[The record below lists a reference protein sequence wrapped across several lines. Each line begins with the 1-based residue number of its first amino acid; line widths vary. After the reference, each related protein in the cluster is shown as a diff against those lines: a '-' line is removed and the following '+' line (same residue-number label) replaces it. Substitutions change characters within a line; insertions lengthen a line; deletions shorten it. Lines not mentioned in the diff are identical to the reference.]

1 MTTAT
6 ATATHEHITREQAL
20 SEQELVRRN
29 LARFANGLTN
39 NGETIAQFLHDT
51 VQGEYPDAKHH
62 HRQQA
67 AINLA
72 VMTGQLPE
80 NSPGSKIRVAPAADA
95 DVAPKPKKPKI
106 TMKEIVNWEIGRSIR
121 RQTDDCRYLVLKLDG
136 FLDPPNVFPSSYPPE
151 KRYQKATRIR
161 PHHQVSAALEMLNR
175 FYGSQNPHGY
185 ALTSARE
192 ERRLQ
197 AALTRD
203 LSEIATDGISLVSF
217 LLEVIRN
224 PKEDGWGEIIEDP
237 YTQTQR
243 LISIKHLLWRALDI
257 PWDHITAED
266 VDEYLRDLDEKNRQ
280 EAERRRAERK
290 AAAQLTPEQEAE
302 VLALF
307 EQTQRESE
315 EKAAKDAARAKKR
328 AKKAAKKAAADKSAE
343 LNGNNAANGNSAGK
357 DTGDTADSASDN
369 KSAANGDN
377 AAGDA
382 KNTDT
387 PAATDTGADASD
399 NIDPATLT
407 PDARAARALA
417 RAIARHPNVDLD
429 TALENHHATAGVP
442 KENLTHEQIYDA
454 ITAEANFQKRQA
466 IIQSRMRSHDPDA
479 PGDSDDPPNNRSP

>member
-6 ATATHEHITREQAL
+6 ATREILTKDQIA
-20 SEQELVRRN
+20 SEQETLRRN
-29 LARFANGLTN
+29 LAQFANGLTN
-39 NGETIAQFLHDT
+39 NGATIAQFLHDT

-72 VMTGQLPE
+72 IMCDQLPE
-80 NSPGSKIRVAPAADA
+80 DAPGSKIRFAPAAA
-95 DVAPKPKKPKI
+95 DEPKPKKPKV

-121 RQTDDCRYLVLKLDG
+121 RQTEDCRYLILKLNE
-136 FLDPPNVFPSSYPPE
+136 FLNPPNVFPSSYPPE
-151 KRYQKATRIR
+151 KKYQKATRFR

-203 LSEIATDGISLVSF
+203 LSKIASDGISLVSF

-224 PKEDGWGEIIEDP
+224 PKEDGWGEVIEDP

-243 LISIKHLLWRALDI
+243 LISIKHLLWRAMDI

-280 EAERRRAERK
+280 DAERRRAERK
-290 AAAQLTPEQEAE
+290 AAAQLTPEQEAS

-328 AKKAAKKAAADKSAE
+328 AKKAAKRAAADKSAE
-343 LNGNNAANGNSAGK
+343 LNNAANG
-357 DTGDTADSASDN
+357 

-377 AAGDA
+377 ADSAA
-382 KNTDT
+382 KNTDAPPAQDAGET
-387 PAATDTGADASD
+387 PPAD
-399 NIDPATLT
+399 
-407 PDARAARALA
+407 PDARAVAN
-417 RAIARHPNVDLD
+417 AIARHPEVDLD
-429 TALENHHATAGVP
+429 TALENFPETIGVP
-442 KENLTHEQIYDA
+442 KENLTPDLIYRA
-454 ITAEANFQKRQA
+454 IIAEANFQKR
-466 IIQSRMRSHDPDA
+466 HEKFKNLPPFDGPDPKT
-479 PGDSDDPPNNRSP
+479 RSP